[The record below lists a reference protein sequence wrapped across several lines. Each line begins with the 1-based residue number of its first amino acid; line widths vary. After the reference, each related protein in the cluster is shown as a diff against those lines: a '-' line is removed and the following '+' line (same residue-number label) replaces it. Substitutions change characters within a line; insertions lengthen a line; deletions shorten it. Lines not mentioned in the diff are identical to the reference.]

1 MSRTLSVP
9 IGTTTFHILK
19 FDAST
24 QLKLLGD
31 LQKEI
36 LPAAGSLFGA
46 VVGGQTGD
54 GSAGA
59 GEAIQRDEQAVM
71 QALRHLSSR
80 LGGDELQKWF
90 GLLVGPD
97 NVSFELEG
105 REPQKLTEAHR
116 GLAFQDFSEILE
128 LMYHV
133 LMHNFAGPL
142 ARWASRFGLARGKLG
157 NLSASSA
164 PTLSES

>member
-19 FDAST
+19 FDAFT

-46 VVGGQTGD
+46 VVDGQASD
-54 GSAGA
+54 CSAGA
-59 GEAIQRDEQAVM
+59 GEATLRDEQAVM

-80 LGGDELQKWF
+80 L
-90 GLLVGPD
+90 
-97 NVSFELEG
+97 
-105 REPQKLTEAHR
+105 R
-116 GLAFQDFSEILE
+116 
-128 LMYHV
+128 
-133 LMHNFAGPL
+133 
-142 ARWASRFGLARGKLG
+142 
-157 NLSASSA
+157 
-164 PTLSES
+164 

>member
-46 VVGGQTGD
+46 VVGGQANE
-54 GSAGA
+54 GSPGA
-59 GEAIQRDEQAVM
+59 GEATPRDEQAVM

-97 NVSFELEG
+97 G
-105 REPQKLTEAHR
+105 RAR
-116 GLAFQDFSEILE
+116 FQSEWLKRVFCPRNWPTTNAPPAVFI
-128 LMYHV
+128 
-133 LMHNFAGPL
+133 ATPARPGP
-142 ARWASRFGLARGKLG
+142 
-157 NLSASSA
+157 ASSA
-164 PTLSES
+164 

>member
-1 MSRTLSVP
+1 MLDV
-9 IGTTTFHILK
+9 
-19 FDAST
+19 T

-46 VVGGQTGD
+46 VEGGQASD

-59 GEAIQRDEQAVM
+59 GEATLRDEQAVM

-105 REPQKLTEAHR
+105 REPQKLTDAHR

-157 NLSASSA
+157 SLSASSA
-164 PTLSES
+164 PTLSDS